1 MPSDVAYTSSEDTFC
16 FVFGLFFFW
25 VVSFAFTKVIKD
37 IHLFVD
43 IRINAGTKIPTV
55 SDSPCLPK
63 KLALRAVVG
72 LEKY

>member
-1 MPSDVAYTSSEDTFC
+1 MTWRIRRARIL
-16 FVFGLFFFW
+16 FVSCLVLFFFW

-43 IRINAGTKIPTV
+43 IRINTGTKIPTV
-55 SDSPCLPK
+55 SDSPCLPR